1 MVNSPRR
8 QGDRCPANR
17 PLRVPTDTCGTPAVH
32 LGVAACSPRGPS
44 VEDVTPTAPRVVA
57 VVVSYR
63 RPGLLARGLAALAA
77 QDRRPDHLVVVDNA
91 DDPVTRDVV
100 DGCDLPITYL
110 PSATNLGGAG
120 GFAYG
125 VLTARALGADWVWMA
140 DDDGRPAT
148 TTTLTTL
155 LRAAEEEDLAV
166 VAPVV
171 LDVDDPTQ
179 LAFGLRVGTRRAA
192 ARDDLPATG
201 LLRGVVNPFNGMLL
215 SSHALDA
222 VGVPDPRLVVRGDE
236 VEVHRRLVRS
246 GLPFGT
252 CLDASWLHPSG
263 ARDIVPLLGGNVPV
277 YVPAD
282 PDRARVAYRNLGWL
296 TSQPGMRWRRWPD
309 EARYAWY
316 HLVVRRDAE
325 AWREWRERSAAGRRE
340 QFVS

>member
-1 MVNSPRR
+1 MN
-8 QGDRCPANR
+8 
-17 PLRVPTDTCGTPAVH
+17 
-32 LGVAACSPRGPS
+32 
-44 VEDVTPTAPRVVA
+44 PTAGRVVT
-57 VVVSYR
+57 VVVTYR
-63 RPGLLARGLAALAA
+63 RPGLLATGLEALAA
-77 QDRRPDHLVVVDNA
+77 QERRPDHLVVVDNA

-100 DGCDLPITYL
+100 EGCDLPVTYL

-140 DDDGRPAT
+140 DDDGLPAT
-148 TTTLTTL
+148 SGTLEAL
-155 LRAAEEEDLAV
+155 LRAAEEHGLEA

-171 LDVDDPTQ
+171 LDVADPDR
-179 LAFGLRVGTRRAA
+179 LAFGLRLGTRRAA
-192 ARDDLPATG
+192 HRADLPASG
-201 LLRGVVNPFNGMLL
+201 LVHGVANLFNGTLL
-215 SSHALDA
+215 SARAVDA

-252 CLDASWLHPSG
+252 CLDAAWLHPSG
-263 ARDIVPLLGGNVPV
+263 ARDIVPLLGGNLPV

-316 HLVVRRDAE
+316 HLVVRRDTG
-325 AWREWRERSAAGRRE
+325 AWREWRERSAAGRNER
-340 QFVS
+340 FVS

>member
-1 MVNSPRR
+1 M
-8 QGDRCPANR
+8 NR
-17 PLRVPTDTCGTPAVH
+17 
-32 LGVAACSPRGPS
+32 
-44 VEDVTPTAPRVVA
+44 TAGRVVA
-57 VVVSYR
+57 VVVTHR

-91 DDPVTRDVV
+91 DDPHTRDVV
-100 DGCDLPITYL
+100 EGCDLPLTYL

-125 VLTARALGADWVWMA
+125 LLTARALGADWVWMA

-148 TTTLTTL
+148 TGTLTAL
-155 LRAAEEEDLAV
+155 LAAADRESLEV
-166 VAPVV
+166 VAPLV
-171 LDVDDPTQ
+171 LDVDDPSR
-179 LAFGLRVGTRRAA
+179 LAFGLRSGTRRATV
-192 ARDDLPATG
+192 RTDLPATG
-201 LLRGVVNPFNGMLL
+201 VLRDVVNPFNGMLL
-215 SSHALDA
+215 AARALDA

-236 VEVHRRLVRS
+236 VEIHRRLVRS

-263 ARDIVPLLGGNVPV
+263 ARDVVPLLGGTLPV

-282 PDRARVAYRNLGWL
+282 PARAEVAYRNLGWL

-316 HLVVRRDAE
+316 HLVLRRDPGW
-325 AWREWRERSAAGRRE
+325 WRVWRERSAAGRRE
-340 QFVS
+340 HFVS

>member
-1 MVNSPRR
+1 MGRSP
-8 QGDRCPANR
+8 PAA
-17 PLRVPTDTCGTPAVH
+17 PTV
-32 LGVAACSPRGPS
+32 
-44 VEDVTPTAPRVVA
+44 DVVSPTAPRVIA
-57 VVVSYR
+57 VVVTHR
-63 RPGLLARGLAALAA
+63 RPGLLAQGLAALAA

-91 DDPVTRDVV
+91 DDPHTRDVV
-100 DGCDLPITYL
+100 EECDLPLTYL

-125 VLTARALGADWVWMA
+125 VLTARALGADLVWMA

-148 TTTLTTL
+148 TSTLTRL
-155 LRAAEEEDLAV
+155 LRAAADEDLEV
-166 VAPVV
+166 VAPLV
-171 LDVDDPTQ
+171 LDVDDPSR
-179 LAFGLRVGTRRAA
+179 LAFGLRLGTRRAA
-192 ARDDLPATG
+192 VRTDLPGT
-201 LLRGVVNPFNGMLL
+201 GVVHGVANPFNGMLL
-215 SSHALDA
+215 TTRALDA

-236 VEVHRRLVRS
+236 VELHRRLVRS

-252 CLDASWLHPSG
+252 CLDATWLHPSG
-263 ARDIVPLLGGNVPV
+263 TRDVVPLLGGSVPV

-282 PDRARVAYRNLGWL
+282 PERARVAYRNLGWL

-316 HLVVRRDAE
+316 HLVVRRDPE